1 MAKKGSAAWRC
12 APPAELASQKLMWRS
27 LSLYQPNLCA
37 RRIKGHS
44 ATAPA
49 IAPAPPLPKWENRRR
64 TRLPCH
70 LCLIDSKR
78 AGVHSPSKQME
89 VWCCQGSASLGTVS
103 FLFWMQARRTHSS
116 SDFSR
121 KSLAYGTNMIPLL
134 VWFPTPSPQN
144 EQKKQVEKLSAA
156 KSRFLSQ
163 HIRLAPYTLQW
174 VKWPWGLLPE

>member
-1 MAKKGSAAWRC
+1 
-12 APPAELASQKLMWRS
+12 MWRS

-49 IAPAPPLPKWENRRR
+49 IAPAPPLPMWENRRR
-64 TRLPCH
+64 TCLPCH

-78 AGVHSPSKQME
+78 AGVHSPSKQIEM
-89 VWCCQGSASLGTVS
+89 WCCQGSASLGTVS

-121 KSLAYGTNMIPLL
+121 KSLARAP
-134 VWFPTPSPQN
+134 
-144 EQKKQVEKLSAA
+144 
-156 KSRFLSQ
+156 RFLSCSMRASASRCQ
-163 HIRLAPYTLQW
+163 MPCQLSEYLCDFPMSAK
-174 VKWPWGLLPE
+174 VKSTKDQKTWPDQAGVN